1 VIAPLPDTP
10 AERAGIKS
18 GDQVIALDG
27 RSTEGWKN
35 DQAVKE
41 LRGQPGSA
49 VELRVRRVGVDQAL
63 TATDDQR
70 ANQVLP
76 DAYAANRNIRQWLN
90 PAAFAQPALGTY
102 GNMNPGTVRAPG
114 FFGIDTSVTRRFNLT
129 ERQSF
134 ELRGEAFN
142 ILNHVNPGQPVGTFS
157 SSTFGQIQSANDPRI
172 LQIAVK
178 YVF

>member
-1 VIAPLPDTP
+1 MNSPRWTGFQPKT
-10 AERAGIKS
+10 
-18 GDQVIALDG
+18 
-27 RSTEGWKN
+27 RS
-35 DQAVKE
+35 
-41 LRGQPGSA
+41 LRQGTSYSA
-49 VELRVRRVGVDQAL
+49 KFSWTNTSGVDQAL

-70 ANQVLP
+70 ANQALP
-76 DAYAANRNIRQWLN
+76 DAYAANKNIRQWLN

-142 ILNHVNPGQPVGTFS
+142 ILNHVNPGQPVSTFS
-157 SSTFGQIQSANDPRI
+157 SSTFGQIQSASDPRI
-172 LQIAVK
+172 LQMALKLI
-178 YVF
+178 F